1 MNIHKFNIKP
11 KDKQHKT
18 IKWIIPDD
26 IRQYVKKVN
35 SSTWEIYSHEDILLK
50 PKEVKF
56 LMLGIGFMMSEG
68 VVLTSL
74 ANSLSKKRCSIQNEV
89 NLEDTVNIIAVITNN
104 SKETVKIQ
112 ENDLLFLVCYKKIM
126 MVFKKMTEMKEKIY
140 PELPTIREQPTAPN
154 VVNGGS
160 DDRGH
165 SYRLKIIREVQNF
178 LEEEIKKRDAFSKK
192 YFRKAKVVN
201 IVDNGLIVIT
211 IGAEGTG
218 AVLLSTGVGV
228 PFALALGISGV
239 VTGAISLIGN
249 IFSKKATT
257 KVEKH
262 LKIKTLAMAKL
273 DTIASHVSKAMMDD
287 FINDEEFMLIMEE
300 MEKYKAL
307 KEEIRN
313 NTKKKLKTEE
323 EESLIE
329 RGRQE
334 ARESFRRLVEKNKTI

>member
-1 MNIHKFNIKP
+1 
-11 KDKQHKT
+11 
-18 IKWIIPDD
+18 
-26 IRQYVKKVN
+26 
-35 SSTWEIYSHEDILLK
+35 
-50 PKEVKF
+50 
-56 LMLGIGFMMSEG
+56 
-68 VVLTSL
+68 
-74 ANSLSKKRCSIQNEV
+74 
-89 NLEDTVNIIAVITNN
+89 
-104 SKETVKIQ
+104 
-112 ENDLLFLVCYKKIM
+112 
-126 MVFKKMTEMKEKIY
+126 MTEMKEKIY
-140 PELPTIREQPTAPN
+140 PTLPTIREQPTAPN

-165 SYRLKIIREVQNF
+165 SYWLKIIREVQEF
-178 LEEEIKKRDAFSKK
+178 LEEEIKNRDAFSKK
-192 YFRKAKVVN
+192 YFRIAKVVN
-201 IVDNGLIVIT
+201 MIDNALITIT

-218 AVLLSTGVGV
+218 AVLLSTGVGA

-257 KVEKH
+257 KAEKH

-287 FINDEEFMLIMEE
+287 FISDEEFKLIMEE
-300 MEKYKAL
+300 MNKYKAL
-307 KEEIRN
+307 KEEVRN

-329 RGRQE
+329 KGRQE

>member
-1 MNIHKFNIKP
+1 
-11 KDKQHKT
+11 
-18 IKWIIPDD
+18 
-26 IRQYVKKVN
+26 
-35 SSTWEIYSHEDILLK
+35 
-50 PKEVKF
+50 
-56 LMLGIGFMMSEG
+56 
-68 VVLTSL
+68 
-74 ANSLSKKRCSIQNEV
+74 
-89 NLEDTVNIIAVITNN
+89 
-104 SKETVKIQ
+104 
-112 ENDLLFLVCYKKIM
+112 
-126 MVFKKMTEMKEKIY
+126 MTEMKEKIY
-140 PELPTIREQPTAPN
+140 PTLPTIREQPSAPN

-165 SYRLKIIREVQNF
+165 SYRLKIIREVQEF
-178 LEEEIKKRDAFSKK
+178 LEEEIKNREAFSKK
-192 YFRKAKVVN
+192 YFRIAKVVN
-201 IVDNGLIVIT
+201 MIDNTLITIT
-211 IGAEGTG
+211 IGAEGTS
-218 AVLLSTGVGV
+218 AVLLSTGVGA

-257 KVEKH
+257 KAEKH
-262 LKIKTLAMAKL
+262 LKIKTLATAKL

-287 FINDEEFMLIMEE
+287 FISDEEFKLIMEE
-300 MEKYKAL
+300 IEEYKAL

>member
-1 MNIHKFNIKP
+1 
-11 KDKQHKT
+11 
-18 IKWIIPDD
+18 
-26 IRQYVKKVN
+26 
-35 SSTWEIYSHEDILLK
+35 
-50 PKEVKF
+50 
-56 LMLGIGFMMSEG
+56 
-68 VVLTSL
+68 
-74 ANSLSKKRCSIQNEV
+74 
-89 NLEDTVNIIAVITNN
+89 
-104 SKETVKIQ
+104 
-112 ENDLLFLVCYKKIM
+112 
-126 MVFKKMTEMKEKIY
+126 MTEMKEKIY

-165 SYRLKIIREVQNF
+165 SYRLKIIREVQEF
-178 LEEEIKKRDAFSKK
+178 LEEEIKNREAFSKK
-192 YFRKAKVVN
+192 YFRIAKVVN
-201 IVDNGLIVIT
+201 IVDNALITIT
-211 IGAEGTG
+211 IGAEGTS
-218 AVLLSTGVGV
+218 AVLLSTGVGA

-257 KVEKH
+257 KAEKH

-287 FINDEEFMLIMEE
+287 FINDEEFKLIMEE
-300 MEKYKAL
+300 MNKYKAL
-307 KEEIRN
+307 KEEVRN

-329 RGRQE
+329 KGRQE

>member
-1 MNIHKFNIKP
+1 
-11 KDKQHKT
+11 
-18 IKWIIPDD
+18 
-26 IRQYVKKVN
+26 
-35 SSTWEIYSHEDILLK
+35 
-50 PKEVKF
+50 
-56 LMLGIGFMMSEG
+56 
-68 VVLTSL
+68 
-74 ANSLSKKRCSIQNEV
+74 
-89 NLEDTVNIIAVITNN
+89 
-104 SKETVKIQ
+104 
-112 ENDLLFLVCYKKIM
+112 
-126 MVFKKMTEMKEKIY
+126 MTEMKEKIY
-140 PELPTIREQPTAPN
+140 PTLPTIREKPTAPN

-165 SYRLKIIREVQNF
+165 SYRLKIIREVQEF
-178 LEEEIKKRDAFSKK
+178 LEEEIKNREAFSKK
-192 YFRKAKVVN
+192 YFRIAKVVN
-201 IVDNGLIVIT
+201 MIDNALITIT
-211 IGAEGTG
+211 IGAEGTS
-218 AVLLSTGVGV
+218 AVLLSTGVGA

-239 VTGAISLIGN
+239 VTGAVSLIGN

-257 KVEKH
+257 KAEKH

-287 FINDEEFMLIMEE
+287 FISDEEFKLIMEE

-307 KEEIRN
+307 KEEVRN

>member
-1 MNIHKFNIKP
+1 
-11 KDKQHKT
+11 
-18 IKWIIPDD
+18 
-26 IRQYVKKVN
+26 
-35 SSTWEIYSHEDILLK
+35 
-50 PKEVKF
+50 
-56 LMLGIGFMMSEG
+56 
-68 VVLTSL
+68 
-74 ANSLSKKRCSIQNEV
+74 
-89 NLEDTVNIIAVITNN
+89 
-104 SKETVKIQ
+104 
-112 ENDLLFLVCYKKIM
+112 
-126 MVFKKMTEMKEKIY
+126 MTEMKEKIY
-140 PELPTIREQPTAPN
+140 PTLPTIREQPTAPN

-165 SYRLKIIREVQNF
+165 SYRLKIIREVQEF

-192 YFRKAKVVN
+192 YFRIAKVVN
-201 IVDNGLIVIT
+201 MVDNGLITIT

-218 AVLLSTGVGV
+218 AVLLATGVGA

-257 KVEKH
+257 KAEKH

-287 FINDEEFMLIMEE
+287 FINDEEFKLIMEE
-300 MEKYKAL
+300 MEKYKTL
-307 KEEIRN
+307 KEDIRS

-334 ARESFRRLVEKNKTI
+334 ARESFRRLVEKNKN